1 MRKGKVKFLKL
12 LTLTVNF
19 VPISRHWSN
28 LSAPF
33 ARAREMLIHYPLII
47 YVLVHT
53 LGTLQSCQCARR
65 V

>member
-1 MRKGKVKFLKL
+1 MRKGELKFLKL

-33 ARAREMLIHYPLII
+33 ARACEMLIHYPHII